1 LINNHLGLSLPELKE
16 IIANERIV
24 AQFQSI
30 LSARNHSIIGF
41 EGLIRGKTQDGSM
54 IPPVILFDAAREH
67 GLTLELDRLCREIVL
82 TNFENLYHLQ
92 NNSLL
97 FLNIETSFLSS
108 KVVGSRYLLNQIE
121 RHKIPLVNIVLE
133 IVESKTADTL
143 SLLSFVRAYREC
155 GLNIA
160 LDDVGT
166 GHSNFDR
173 ISLIRPNIIKVD
185 RSIISGM
192 ATNYFKQQIFKSLSN
207 LSKNIGCLTLA
218 EGVETEEEVIHCIE
232 YGADLMQ
239 GYFFSRPKDIIPRE
253 SNEEEQKMDDLLL
266 AFRMQQIDVVKARRL
281 QNKRYQKIVQ
291 GIVKKIQGKSM
302 KEIHALLKDIIDL
315 SDTIDALYIIDARSA
330 GGYIFAVTG
339 HFLELSH
346 NVIQLFFVNYITDF
360 FNIIPDSMTAGML
373 PEDEPALRYAY
384 RLGCHDFV
392 SSFIFKQAI
401 LMYAR
406 FMGKSIGSH
415 DSLVGL
421 NRNSGDFRQEL
432 GRLVYLLRF
441 DPHLHAEMVV
451 SCL

>member
-1 LINNHLGLSLPELKE
+1 MINNHLGLSLPELKE

-315 SDTIDALYIIDARSA
+315 SDTIDALYIIDEEGIQTTDTIMKKDSHQLINPVFRAANKNENLSHKDYVYQLINTDLKKYTTDH
-330 GGYIFAVTG
+330 YISFATGNLCVTLSHLFKG
-339 HFLELSH
+339 NENRIYILCTDFLER
-346 NVIQLFFVNYITDF
+346 DK
-360 FNIIPDSMTAGML
+360 G
-373 PEDEPALRYAY
+373 
-384 RLGCHDFV
+384 
-392 SSFIFKQAI
+392 
-401 LMYAR
+401 
-406 FMGKSIGSH
+406 
-415 DSLVGL
+415 
-421 NRNSGDFRQEL
+421 
-432 GRLVYLLRF
+432 
-441 DPHLHAEMVV
+441 
-451 SCL
+451 